1 MRKTALILITSL
13 LLATGLQGQSRKRER
28 DATRDPAVNV
38 GIKAG
43 FNSSMFFIDH
53 FSIGGKELN
62 DIQNNYKVGYFGAFF
77 CRFNLK
83 KHHYLQTELSY
94 NCMGI
99 NLLMP
104 VRMEWHFF

>member
-13 LLATGLQGQSRKRER
+13 LLATGLQGQSRKRGR

-53 FSIGGKELN
+53 FSIGGKELLFSAVS
-62 DIQNNYKVGYFGAFF
+62 I
-77 CRFNLK
+77 
-83 KHHYLQTELSY
+83 
-94 NCMGI
+94 
-99 NLLMP
+99 
-104 VRMEWHFF
+104 

>member
-1 MRKTALILITSL
+1 MRKTALIFITSL

-77 CRFNLK
+77 CRFNL
-83 KHHYLQTELSY
+83 LCSY
-94 NCMGI
+94 HFRSYIKSIVITCMS
-99 NLLMP
+99 N
-104 VRMEWHFF
+104 FFSFHNFPA

>member
-53 FSIGGKELN
+53 FL
-62 DIQNNYKVGYFGAFF
+62 
-77 CRFNLK
+77 
-83 KHHYLQTELSY
+83 
-94 NCMGI
+94 
-99 NLLMP
+99 
-104 VRMEWHFF
+104 

>member
-43 FNSSMFFIDH
+43 FNSSYRSFFYRRERI
-53 FSIGGKELN
+53 E
-62 DIQNNYKVGYFGAFF
+62 
-77 CRFNLK
+77 
-83 KHHYLQTELSY
+83 
-94 NCMGI
+94 
-99 NLLMP
+99 
-104 VRMEWHFF
+104 